1 MKLKRYQE
9 LANVPMIILSL
20 VFLFIFCS
28 TNFHFEFADKNST
41 LFNVADNLI
50 WAIFVADYL
59 AMLFLAESKGQ
70 FLKTHL
76 PQLIVVAVPF
86 LRVLRL
92 ARLVLMLTNILG
104 MMKSKILVSIPVYVF
119 SSAALFILI
128 GASAIYDAEYQAEG
142 SSINSRKDAFWWAGA
157 LIFSYFYNETPPI
170 TESGRL
176 YGFLLTLCGLSIVGT
191 ITATFAGWLINQ
203 VREIESDNNV
213 ILAKLETI
221 EKKLGVNNESE

>member
-70 FLKTHL
+70 FLRTHL

-92 ARLVLMLTNILG
+92 ARLVVMLTNTLG
-104 MMKSKILVSIPVYVF
+104 MMKSKILVSIPVYVL
-119 SSAALFILI
+119 SSAALFVLI

-142 SSINSRKDAFWWAGA
+142 SSINSRRDAFWWAGA
-157 LIFSYFYNETPPI
+157 LIFSYFYNETPPV

-203 VREIESDNNV
+203 VREIESENEK
-213 ILAKLETI
+213 ILEKLESI
-221 EKKLGVNNESE
+221 ERKISK

>member
-1 MKLKRYQE
+1 MMKLDRYQK

-20 VFLFIFCS
+20 IFLFVFCS
-28 TNFHFEFADKNST
+28 TNFHFEFADNNSS
-41 LFNVADNLI
+41 LFNLADNVI
-50 WAIFVADYL
+50 WAIFVLDYIV
-59 AMLFLAESKGQ
+59 MLFLSDNKSQ
-70 FLKTHL
+70 FLRTHIL
-76 PQLIVVAVPF
+76 QLIVVAVPF

-92 ARLVLMLTNILG
+92 ARLVVMLTNILG
-104 MMKSKILVSIPVYVF
+104 LMKSKILVSIPVYVL
-119 SSAALFILI
+119 SSAALFVLI

-142 SSINSRKDAFWWAGA
+142 SSIQTRRDAFWWASA

-203 VREIESDNNV
+203 VREIESENEK
-213 ILAKLETI
+213 IFEKLESI
-221 EKKLGVNNESE
+221 ERKISQ